1 MIRRPPRSTRL
12 THSFPTRRSSDLR
25 RRGKAVQRRPQRF
38 LNFRRDDDM
47 LMREQG
53 ADPFGGP
60 RAFIGAVDSRKR
72 VEGDG
77 AAALAGMTAVFEIG
91 RASWRERVC
100 QSV

>member
-1 MIRRPPRSTRL
+1 
-12 THSFPTRRSSDLR
+12 
-25 RRGKAVQRRPQRF
+25 
-38 LNFRRDDDM
+38 M

-77 AAALAGMTAVFEIG
+77 AAALAGMTAVF
-91 RASWRERVC
+91 AAKSERLMCAAHRQHGGARPKALVEDIDLGVRVAPDM
-100 QSV
+100 QKSEERRVGEEGVRTVENRWAP